1 MSKKEKIK
9 KYEEVEKAS
18 SGVDEKKETAN
29 KKDANNQEGADE
41 KADSKETLHEKL
53 EAAQAESKENYD
65 RLLRVSAEFDN
76 YKKRTTREMDDL
88 RKFANESILK
98 EILPVVDNLE
108 RALASTD
115 PVDGSAQCF
124 IEGIQMTH
132 KEILKVFS
140 QFGVK
145 PVEALDQTFDP
156 LFHQAIMQEET
167 DEKPDNTV
175 IKEMMKGY
183 LLHDRLLRPAMVVVS
198 KAIEIA
204 EDAQDN
210 KSNDD

>member
-18 SGVDEKKETAN
+18 SETDDHKNEKPENGVNDQ
-29 KKDANNQEGADE
+29 DM
-41 KADSKETLHEKL
+41 ADSKETLQEEL
-53 EAAQAESKENYD
+53 EAAQLESKENYD
-65 RLLRVSAEFDN
+65 RLLRISAEFEN
-76 YKKRTTREMDDL
+76 YKKRTSREMAEF

-98 EILPVVDNLE
+98 EMLPVVDNLE
-108 RALASTD
+108 RALELTD
-115 PVDGSAQCF
+115 AGDGSAKCF
-124 IEGIQMTH
+124 LEGIQMTH

-145 PVEALDQTFDP
+145 PIEALDKAFDP
-156 LFHQAIMQEET
+156 IYHQAIMQEET
-167 DEKPDNTV
+167 EEKPDNTV
-175 IKEMMKGY
+175 IKEMQKGY

-198 KAIEIA
+198 KALEVA
-204 EDAQDN
+204 EDVQNN

>member
-1 MSKKEKIK
+1 MSNKEKIK

-18 SGVDEKKETAN
+18 SGVDDSKDTDK
-29 KKDANNQEGADE
+29 KKDENNQE
-41 KADSKETLHEKL
+41 KADSKETTQEKL
-53 EAAQAESKENYD
+53 EAAQLESKDNYD
-65 RLLRVSAEFDN
+65 RLLRVSAEFEN
-76 YKKRTTREMDDL
+76 YKKRTTREMGDF

-98 EILPVVDNLE
+98 EMLPVVDNLE

-115 PVDGSAQCF
+115 PGDMSAQCF

-145 PVEALDQTFDP
+145 PVEALDQVFDP

-204 EDAQDN
+204 EDAQND